1 MALEVM
7 RRARYDGI
15 VFSPHLDDAALSCGG
30 RIHRRTKRGE
40 KVLVVTVFTG
50 DVPEGPLPELAA
62 KVLLSMG
69 LGREDA
75 MQVRQR
81 EDEEACEIL
90 GAEPV
95 HWPYLE
101 CPLRTNGD
109 GEPLYPTF
117 RRLFGQPRPED
128 EPLLEDIADA
138 MRELPPADH
147 LVAPLAVGSHVDHH
161 LVRRAAEQVFADRL
175 AYYEDF
181 PYVRKSFALTRAL
194 GEKKVWR
201 NESMPLDEDN
211 LRAKIRAVG
220 AYGSQLEP
228 LFGSEGSMERRLRRW
243 TRRVKG
249 ERQWFKRLQ

>member
-30 RIHRRTKRGE
+30 RIHRRTARGE
-40 KVLVVTVFTG
+40 KVLVVTIFTG
-50 DVPEGPLPELAA
+50 DVPEGPLPELAV

-75 MQVRQR
+75 MQIRQR
-81 EDEEACEIL
+81 EDEAACEIL

-95 HWPYLE
+95 HWPFLE
-101 CPLRTNGD
+101 CPLRTD
-109 GEPLYPTF
+109 EAGESLYPTF
-117 RRLFGQPRPED
+117 RELFGEPRGED
-128 EPLLEDIADA
+128 EPLLDEISDA

-147 LVAPLAVGSHVDHH
+147 LVAPLGIGSHVDHH
-161 LVRRAAEQVFADRL
+161 LVRRAAERVFDDRL

-181 PYVRKSFALTRAL
+181 PYVRKAFALKRAL
-194 GEKKVWR
+194 GTRRKWR
-201 NESMPLDEDN
+201 EESLPLDEQN
-211 LRAKIRAVG
+211 LRAKIRAVA
-220 AYGSQLEP
+220 AYGSQIAP
-228 LFGSEGSMERRLRRW
+228 LFGSERRMERRLRRW
-243 TRRVKG
+243 ARRVKG